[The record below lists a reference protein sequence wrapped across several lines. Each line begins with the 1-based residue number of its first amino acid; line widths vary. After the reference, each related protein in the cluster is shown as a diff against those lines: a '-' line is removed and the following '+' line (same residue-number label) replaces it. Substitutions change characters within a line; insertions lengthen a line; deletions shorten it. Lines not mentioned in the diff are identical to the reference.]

1 MNIQFRMTIEEY
13 KAYCMSFFNQFD
25 NKQLNKQ
32 IGEMTIPEFQDWF
45 QKFGEQY
52 YEYYAP
58 VKELAKLI
66 RGDYDPVKDYESEQK
81 DPLKEDEAQ
90 AFFVPY
96 RNTHNDV
103 AQEYFNS
110 LSSYNQKMEDLEVY
124 HREKEQERL
133 LTIEVDGKQFKAIKA
148 ISVYWTGWESDST
161 AWLVQDE
168 GQLRV
173 VASNHGGLYFTD
185 KSFLENKI
193 AEYKQAISETENL
206 LSMLK

>member
-1 MNIQFRMTIEEY
+1 MTIEEY

-25 NKQLNKQ
+25 KEQINKQ
-32 IGEMTIPEFQDWF
+32 IGEMTVPEFQDWF
-45 QKFGEQY
+45 QKIGEQY

-66 RGDYDPVKDYESEQK
+66 RGDYDPTKDYDSEQE

-110 LSSYNQKMEDLEVY
+110 LSSYNQKMEDLEKF
-124 HREKEQERL
+124 HHEREQERL
-133 LTIEVDGKQFKAIKA
+133 LNIEVDGKQFKAIKA
-148 ISVYWTGWESDST
+148 IPVYWTGWESDQY
-161 AWLVQDE
+161 AWLVKDE

-173 VASNHGGLYFTD
+173 VASNHGSLYFTD

-193 AEYKQAISETENL
+193 AEYKQAISETEDL